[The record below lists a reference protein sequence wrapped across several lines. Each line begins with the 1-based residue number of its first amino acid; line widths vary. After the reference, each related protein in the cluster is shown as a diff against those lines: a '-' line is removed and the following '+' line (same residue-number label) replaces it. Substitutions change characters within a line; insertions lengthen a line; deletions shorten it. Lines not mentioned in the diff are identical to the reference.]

1 MVGLIVFLS
10 VFAAMGLAWCG
21 VTIGY
26 VMRIGGFDR
35 LLSLPVPEFI
45 LISAGLFCPIL
56 ILAFGV
62 AFVWIVAEMRKT
74 QLLLN
79 MHLRKEKTSAKVT
92 QEPKAE
98 QIELPLSESRPVD
111 EKPTEPTIHDRPVLN
126 ISTQESMEKYKDI
139 SLPENLDLH
148 FVDKT

>member
-10 VFAAMGLAWCG
+10 VFAAMGLAWFG

-26 VMRIGGFDR
+26 VMHIGGFER
-35 LLSLPVPEFI
+35 LLSLPVSEFI
-45 LISAGLFCPIL
+45 LISAGLFCPVL

-62 AFVWIVAEMRKT
+62 AFVWIAVEMRKT

-79 MHLRKEKTSAKVT
+79 MHLRKEKTAVKVI

-98 QIELPLSESRPVD
+98 QMDLPLSENRPA
-111 EKPTEPTIHDRPVLN
+111 EEEPTEPTIHDRPVLN